1 MHVIL
6 FININRITNII
17 KKKFKKKKKDEN
29 YYKEKV

>member
-17 KKKFKKKKKDEN
+17 KKTLKKKKDEN
-29 YYKEKV
+29 YCKEKV